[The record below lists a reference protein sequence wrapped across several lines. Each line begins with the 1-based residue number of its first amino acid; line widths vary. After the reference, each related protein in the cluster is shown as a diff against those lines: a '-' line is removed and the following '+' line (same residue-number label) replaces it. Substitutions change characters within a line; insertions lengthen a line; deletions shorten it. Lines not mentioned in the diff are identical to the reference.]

1 MPFSRKKKPI
11 IEFKNVCFGYK
22 PNKPIVK
29 NLSFSINEND
39 YLTIVGPN
47 GSGKSTLGKI
57 LMGLLKPN
65 SGFIYINGQKLT
77 PENITNYKRNV
88 SAVFENPDNQ
98 FVLQTV
104 EDEIAFNLENLQ
116 VPRIEMIDR
125 IEAIANKLGIKKL
138 LKSNPSLLSGGQKQ
152 KVAIASCLA
161 THCDIIVFDEA
172 SNMLDPQEKQELIE
186 IMFLLKNKF
195 NKTIISITHDMQ
207 EVLLSDKTLLLV
219 EGKIIKKTT
228 PFELFKKDSLIESY
242 GLKTP
247 LEVKLAKAFRLKP
260 QTNLN
265 KLVQEIV
272 HEK

>member
-1 MPFSRKKKPI
+1 MSFSRKKKPI

-125 IEAIANKLGIKKL
+125 IETIANKLGIKKL

-172 SNMLDPQEKQELIE
+172 SNMLDPQEKQDLIE

-195 NKTIISITHDMQ
+195 HKTIISITHDMQ

-219 EGKIIKKTT
+219 EGKIIKKTS
-228 PFELFKKDSLIESY
+228 PLELFKKDSLIESY